1 MALSVA
7 ITAASANTILINPQD
22 AAKATKAITKVRQLV
37 KTMEVTKPGA
47 VLAIPEPRHDT
58 DGQYISPYLADG
70 SLAEWARKGMGA
82 AAGVA
87 GTVGGKMLADEAGEK
102 AGAALASKVPG
113 GAALGSLFG
122 RKASK
127 KLADTATVKA
137 VGGWDYI
144 KSTSD
149 ISFNSVMDLAVYM
162 HANHATV
169 DPEYGMA
176 LAATMGIHPRLVGAY
191 EPALKR
197 AYSRA
202 EVRAAPVPSATG
214 VPQPTDEQI
223 AELQRTGMKLA
234 ENGGADEASTKE
246 AADSIIGTL
255 TRHLDDDEQA
265 AAAGFLN
272 SAVEANTMQSSGGTQ
287 MAAAGMASQGTAE
300 PVPDVPPISLNTSK
314 QFNTK
319 LKFLNRTN
327 RVIVASF
334 RVGFVV
340 RDSVTASV
348 AAGYQ
353 FGGTHT
359 SGARSTTAVELAG
372 VDEATLQNITEQLY
386 ADFIADLKAA
396 GREVVTLDEARTSEG
411 FARLDTSPTPYTK
424 ESKFLQDR
432 IISVYTPEGVPLWW
446 EHGNQ
451 IGDKGPFAT
460 GNWKAAGAMSVDLDA
475 IVVAPTFLISFA
487 ELESSGNKR
496 GMFSGYGS
504 GRASTGASPK
514 ICLLQG
520 ETKMLA
526 IHFKHK
532 IAGDFGVAALKD
544 KVVVGEFGA
553 EMITLDE
560 RDNNNASRAGLLG
573 LARTTGNQGLFAAAG
588 ASRSEQTLAVQTNPG
603 YFTAYSLAALRGVND
618 SYIEVFNKYPAKK

>member
-1 MALSVA
+1 MPVN
-7 ITAASANTILINPQD
+7 ISAT
-22 AAKATKAITKVRQLV
+22 ATKTFGSSALVPTKNP
-37 KTMEVTKPGA
+37 TCSS
-47 VLAIPEPRHDT
+47 
-58 DGQYISPYLADG
+58 SP
-70 SLAEWARKGMGA
+70 
-82 AAGVA
+82 
-87 GTVGGKMLADEAGEK
+87 
-102 AGAALASKVPG
+102 
-113 GAALGSLFG
+113 
-122 RKASK
+122 
-127 KLADTATVKA
+127 
-137 VGGWDYI
+137 
-144 KSTSD
+144 
-149 ISFNSVMDLAVYM
+149 
-162 HANHATV
+162 
-169 DPEYGMA
+169 
-176 LAATMGIHPRLVGAY
+176 
-191 EPALKR
+191 
-197 AYSRA
+197 
-202 EVRAAPVPSATG
+202 
-214 VPQPTDEQI
+214 
-223 AELQRTGMKLA
+223 
-234 ENGGADEASTKE
+234 
-246 AADSIIGTL
+246 
-255 TRHLDDDEQA
+255 
-265 AAAGFLN
+265 
-272 SAVEANTMQSSGGTQ
+272 
-287 MAAAGMASQGTAE
+287 
-300 PVPDVPPISLNTSK
+300 
-314 QFNTK
+314 
-319 LKFLNRTN
+319 
-327 RVIVASF
+327 
-334 RVGFVV
+334 
-340 RDSVTASV
+340 V
-348 AAGYQ
+348 AANYQ

-544 KVVVGEFGA
+544 KVVVG
-553 EMITLDE
+553 
-560 RDNNNASRAGLLG
+560 
-573 LARTTGNQGLFAAAG
+573 
-588 ASRSEQTLAVQTNPG
+588 
-603 YFTAYSLAALRGVND
+603 
-618 SYIEVFNKYPAKK
+618 